1 MNSFLN
7 ACCVFDYLLDKKKV
21 LQVVNGTTWK
31 NINPTQN
38 TPYVCSFFINK
49 RERICLVSFQIII
62 YKGKHCIKL
71 ESVESL
77 LDGITIK
84 EAKHVKYVL
93 TNCIL

>member
-38 TPYVCSFFINK
+38 APYVCSFFINK
-49 RERICLVSFQIII
+49 
-62 YKGKHCIKL
+62 
-71 ESVESL
+71 
-77 LDGITIK
+77 
-84 EAKHVKYVL
+84 
-93 TNCIL
+93 